1 MCTGPVLFQH
11 GAIPDTAVDLY
22 LGEGHDWQTGW
33 RPCVSGGG
41 QREPLMVSFGRVI
54 DRSTECV

>member
-22 LGEGHDWQTGW
+22 RQAGVRVYRGE
-33 RPCVSGGG
+33 VSVN
-41 QREPLMVSFGRVI
+41 P
-54 DRSTECV
+54 